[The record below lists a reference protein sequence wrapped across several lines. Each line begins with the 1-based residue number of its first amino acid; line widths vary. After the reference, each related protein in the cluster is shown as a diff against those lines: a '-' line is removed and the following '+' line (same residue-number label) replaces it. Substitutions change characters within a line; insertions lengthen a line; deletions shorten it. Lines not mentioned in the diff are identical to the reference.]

1 MKRIIIIFGLLIYN
15 VSFAQTID
23 KATLKDCY
31 TNAINDYPL
40 KKQFDLYK
48 ATNELQRKNLNATYL
63 PSVDVNGQATYQSD
77 VTQVPV
83 HVPGLEIPVVS
94 KDWYKVTLDVNQ
106 VLYDG
111 GTTGKQKILE
121 DINLQINEQNVEIE
135 LYKLKERINQ
145 VYFRIIL
152 LKENKKILQVFE
164 DEIKSKLKNVI
175 SGVENGALLQKD
187 ADVLQAELIKI
198 EQQITE
204 VEIGI
209 NAGISILNELTSL
222 KLSNNTELIIPEI
235 TVNTSLF
242 ENQRLEYKLLGL
254 QQHRIDAI
262 KNVVTTK
269 NLPKL
274 FGFGQLGYG
283 RPGMDMLSNDFESF
297 YIFGAKLNWNLWNW
311 NQNKTEKKILDL
323 HNNIITTQKETFDKN
338 LKIELEN
345 KIAEIKRYEELLKK
359 DSEIIDLRSRITK
372 TASSQLDNGVITSTD
387 YVTELTAEARAKLS
401 YQTHKIQLVHSK
413 LNYLSAKGEL

>member
-1 MKRIIIIFGLLIYN
+1 MKQIIIIFGLLIYN

-23 KATLKDCY
+23 KVTLKDCY
-31 TNAINDYPL
+31 TNAVNNYPL

-63 PSVDVNGQATYQSD
+63 PSVDINGQATYQSD
-77 VTQVPV
+77 VTQVPI

-135 LYKLKERINQ
+135 LYKLKERVNQ

-175 SGVENGALLQKD
+175 SGVENGVLLQKD
-187 ADVLQAELIKI
+187 ADILQAELIKI

-222 KLSNNTELIIPEI
+222 KLSDNTEFVLPEI
-235 TVNTSLF
+235 TINTSLF
-242 ENQRLEYKLLGL
+242 ENKRLEYELMGL
-254 QQHRIDAI
+254 QQHRINAM

-269 NLPKL
+269 NLPRL

-283 RPGMDMLSNDFESF
+283 RPGLDMLSDDFESF

-311 NQNKTEKKILDL
+311 NQNKTEKK
-323 HNNIITTQKETFDKN
+323 NT
-338 LKIELEN
+338 
-345 KIAEIKRYEELLKK
+345 
-359 DSEIIDLRSRITK
+359 
-372 TASSQLDNGVITSTD
+372 
-387 YVTELTAEARAKLS
+387 
-401 YQTHKIQLVHSK
+401 
-413 LNYLSAKGEL
+413 

>member
-1 MKRIIIIFGLLIYN
+1 MKRIIIITGLLIYN
-15 VSFAQTID
+15 VSFAQSVD
-23 KATLKDCY
+23 KVTLKDCY
-31 TNAINDYPL
+31 TNAVNNYPL

-48 ATNELQRKNLNATYL
+48 AYNELQRKNLNATYL
-63 PSVDVNGQATYQSD
+63 PSVDVNGQASYQSD
-77 VTQVPV
+77 VTQVPI
-83 HVPGLEIPVVS
+83 HVPGLEIPVIS
-94 KDWYKVTLDVNQ
+94 KDWYKLTLDVNQ
-106 VLYDG
+106 VIYDG

-135 LYKLKERINQ
+135 LYKLKERVNQ

-175 SGVENGALLQKD
+175 SGVENGVLLQKD
-187 ADVLQAELIKI
+187 ADILQAELIKI

-222 KLSNNTELIIPEI
+222 KLSDNTEFVLPEI
-235 TVNTSLF
+235 TINTSLF
-242 ENQRLEYKLLGL
+242 ENKRLEYELMGL
-254 QQHRIDAI
+254 QQHRINAM

-269 NLPKL
+269 NLPRL

-283 RPGMDMLSNDFESF
+283 RPGLDMLSDDFESF

-323 HNNIITTQKETFDKN
+323 QNNIITTQKETFDKN

-359 DSEIIDLRSRITK
+359 DAEIIDLRSRIAK

-387 YVTELTAEARAKLS
+387 YVTELTAEASAKLS
-401 YQTHKIQLVHSK
+401 YQTHKIQLINAK

>member
-23 KATLKDCY
+23 KVTLKDCY
-31 TNAINDYPL
+31 TNAVNNYPL

-48 ATNELQRKNLNATYL
+48 AYNELQRKNLNATYL

-77 VTQVPV
+77 VTQVPI

-106 VLYDG
+106 VIYDG
-111 GTTGKQKILE
+111 GTTGKQKKLE

-135 LYKLKERINQ
+135 LYKLKERVNQ

-175 SGVENGALLQKD
+175 SGVKNGVLLQKD

-222 KLSNNTELIIPEI
+222 KLSDNTELILPEI

-242 ENQRLEYKLLGL
+242 ENKRLEYKLMGL
-254 QQHRIDAI
+254 QQYRIDAI

-283 RPGMDMLSNDFESF
+283 RPGLDMLSDDFESF

-323 HNNIITTQKETFDKN
+323 QNNIITTQKETFDKN

-359 DSEIIDLRSRITK
+359 DAEIIDLRSRIAK

-401 YQTHKIQLVHSK
+401 FQTHKIQLIHAK